1 MEKGRATAVAS
12 HAGRADRIEIART
25 LEELVRLV
33 RRLRAPGELSLTAAS
48 TLGLLA
54 REGPRRLT
62 ELAALERVTQ
72 PAMTQLVARLAA
84 QGLVE
89 RRGDPAD
96 GRVVNV
102 AVTEAGRRLVESRRE
117 AREAKLAAMLDE
129 LGETDLE
136 ALRAALPALR
146 RLS

>member
-1 MEKGRATAVAS
+1 MG
-12 HAGRADRIEIART
+12 
-25 LEELVRLV
+25 LV

-48 TLGLLA
+48 MLGLLA
-54 REGPRRLT
+54 RTGPRRLT
-62 ELAALERVTQ
+62 ELAMEEQVTQ

-102 AVTEAGRRLVESRRE
+102 AVTAAGRRLVEFRHR
-117 AREAKLAAMLDE
+117 AREAKLAEMLDDLRPDE
-129 LGETDLE
+129 LE

-146 RLS
+146 RLSPPQF